1 MSNHDRT
8 FFLLFQGRHRSH
20 RDPQDVQILTL
31 DDAEMAPD
39 KRQTFRREGS
49 AEILE
54 LEHDQFEEDTEQ
66 EAELNRLP
74 RKQKQALEVLQE
86 ELEEDASS
94 SPAAG
99 LAAPAGRSG
108 QIFQRT
114 DRVYVVKVLQGR
126 SVPSYNFTKV
136 F

>member
-1 MSNHDRT
+1 MTDEDGCPIMTT
-8 FFLLFQGRHRSH
+8 FFTLPIFQGRHRSSH
-20 RDPQDVQILTL
+20 HPQDVQILTL

-54 LEHDQFEEDTEQ
+54 LEHDQFEEDTE
-66 EAELNRLP
+66 EELNRLP

-94 SPAAG
+94 SPAG
-99 LAAPAGRSG
+99 LAAPQGRFE
-108 QIFQRT
+108 QIFQMT
-114 DRVYVVKVLQGR
+114 L
-126 SVPSYNFTKV
+126 
-136 F
+136 